1 MLLCAVGLGDKG
13 LIAGEK
19 RKIDRNKKRG
29 ESGRKIDGNKKR
41 GKRGREREK
50 IRDREERIRN
60 LIRCSGAFDF
70 GYEQLARISE
80 RVKVTIE
87 KANKASRETTVVA
100 VDN

>member
-1 MLLCAVGLGDKG
+1 MTEIKKEGKAE
-13 LIAGEK
+13 EK
-19 RKIDRNKKRG
+19 LTEI
-29 ESGRKIDGNKKR
+29 KKR